1 MKTCPNCGQRVDQ
14 DAAFCS
20 QGHLFPA
27 ETPPAPPEADAP
39 RPVRRRNPR
48 FRLAQLRENYW
59 LVWGF
64 AFGVFWLVPK
74 LYHAYNGLQEDYGL
88 ILLFSGVA
96 LLAVGFVTGH
106 WFITGVVAVLQFPT
120 AWTLEIVYTY
130 YASEAAGEPTLG
142 ALALAAWAL
151 PAALLAIGLIKQLR
165 RT

>member
-1 MKTCPNCGQRVDQ
+1 MKTCPNCGERVDQ

-27 ETPPAPPEADAP
+27 KMPASPPAFTAKPEKW
-39 RPVRRRNPR
+39 RNSR

-74 LYHAYNGLQEDYGL
+74 LYHAFNGLQEDYGL

-96 LLAVGFVTGH
+96 LLAVGFLTGH

-130 YASEAAGEPTLG
+130 YASEAAGEPSLG
-142 ALALAAWAL
+142 ALAFATWAL